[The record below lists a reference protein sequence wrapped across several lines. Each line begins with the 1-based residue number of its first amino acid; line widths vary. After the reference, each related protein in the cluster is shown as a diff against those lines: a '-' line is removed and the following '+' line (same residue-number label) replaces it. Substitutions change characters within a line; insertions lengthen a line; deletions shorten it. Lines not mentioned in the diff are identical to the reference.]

1 MKKGLLVGFAVIAVA
16 ASAVTTSAIM
26 KPASAADLAP
36 KPYYQPPPLAMPV
49 MNWTGFYLGAVG
61 GGGFADTRHT
71 DGLGT
76 TTGHFDQ
83 NGGTAGGTV
92 GYNWQTGTFVF
103 GLEGDLSWA
112 DITGSTSSN
121 CLTSCFTTIRTFDTA
136 RARVGVAFDNWL
148 PYITAG
154 AAIADIHAGQ
164 SGSIN
169 GSTTRIGPTVGAGLE
184 WMFAQHWSA
193 KAEYLYST
201 FDSQATYSGA
211 TSVNVS
217 ERNVNL
223 FRVGLDYHF

>member
-1 MKKGLLVGFAVIAVA
+1 MKKGLLVGFAVIAA
-16 ASAVTTSAIM
+16 AVSAVAPSAG
-26 KPASAADLAP
+26 AADLPP

-71 DGLGT
+71 DGLGI
-76 TTGHFDQ
+76 TTGRFDQ
-83 NGGTAGGTV
+83 SGGTAGGTI

-112 DITGSTSSN
+112 DITGSTSTN
-121 CLTSCFTTIRTFDTA
+121 CLTSCFTTMRSFDTA
-136 RARVGVAFDNWL
+136 RGRFGVAFDNWL

-164 SGSIN
+164 SGSIS
-169 GSTTRIGPTVGAGLE
+169 GSNTRVGPTVGAGLE

-201 FDSQATYSGA
+201 FDTQATYSGA

-223 FRVGLDYHF
+223 VRVGVDYHF